1 MIEEKSYKDRKF
13 MFFYLNS
20 GNGHIA
26 QASVLKQAMEE
37 ECPGIDVR
45 LLNGFAD
52 KNYFSK
58 FWFETFYSFSCNYLH
73 GAYPLVYD
81 ITQPQ
86 TMLALVKTGIAVTTR
101 RYLEK
106 TIIKN
111 GITDIVSFHFGLSPS
126 LSNIVYKLKKKGINI
141 NLTVFNTDPFTC
153 HNAWFYKYSYR
164 EFVGSDDIRNYAI
177 QKMHCIP
184 SRIIKVPL
192 LVNKK
197 FKKTVTPEEKKELRR
212 KYGFDENKKVVLLAG
227 GGEGLPGTRKI
238 INHCILHKTDFTVA
252 VVCGR
257 NKRLQKDL
265 ELIKKTFPELDLH
278 IYGFVD
284 FMDTLIKLSDLVV
297 SKAGTS
303 SIMETLASR
312 KPLIISSYI
321 HNQELGNMRFVVK
334 NKVGF
339 FIRNPSDIFRKIN
352 ELFSDEEKYM
362 NLVKRFDTLD
372 IDTDASKIVKLLV
385 YNTNKI

>member
-52 KNYFSK
+52 NNYFSK

-126 LSNIVYKLKKKGINI
+126 LSNIVFKLKKKGINI

-164 EFVGSDDIRNYAI
+164 EFVGSDDVRNYAI

-192 LVNKK
+192 LVDKR
-197 FKKTVTPEEKKELRR
+197 FKQKVTDDEKKSLRR

-238 INHCILHKTDFTVA
+238 INHCILHKTEFTVA

-278 IYGFVD
+278 VFGFVD
-284 FMDTLIKLSDLVV
+284 FMDSLIKLSDLVV

-303 SIMETLASR
+303 SILEILSSG

-321 HNQELGNMRFVVK
+321 HNQELGNMRFVVQ

-339 FIRNPSDIFRKIN
+339 FIRNPSDIFRKIH